1 MRQTIDKLA
10 AKLVTLFTAA
20 ALFVALLLGGAGVP
34 AQAAMPAND
43 GKFYSDF
50 LSYEE
55 SLAAGRDANAEIA
68 SEGITLLK
76 NENDVLPLKDV
87 KYVSVFGKNGVDPYY
102 HGFGAGAAQST
113 LDPVTLYDGLE
124 MAGYKT
130 NSVLKAFYENDA
142 RSGSDRTIGELIG
155 EAPVEKYDAAVK
167 RSFELYDD
175 AAIVCI
181 SRAVNEGKDA
191 VRAVY
196 AEDFAIAFT
205 PSCRAEDKN
214 LGTVYNMEHV
224 SVADG
229 VMGTRYKME
238 AGGPTYIKIVNGE
251 NESHGESDGVYNTCP
266 LSEENKS
273 SLLMTFTNNGETA
286 ITLRYETEFWGVRGS
301 VTVELEAGES
311 KTVLL
316 VSSPTPAGKGDSD
329 APFHQMEI
337 TSGGEAGYDVTVSGF
352 RVV

>member
-1 MRQTIDKLA
+1 MPICSFSSCCERFAEADAARKDTAVKLFQLA
-10 AKLVTLFTAA
+10 D
-20 ALFVALLLGGAGVP
+20 
-34 AQAAMPAND
+34 D
-43 GKFYSDF
+43 GKYGGVW
-50 LSYEE
+50 YETYQE
-55 SLAAGRDANAEIA
+55 LAEAF
-68 SEGITLLK
+68 
-76 NENDVLPLKDV
+76 VMP
-87 KYVSVFGKNGVDPYY
+87 
-102 HGFGAGAAQST
+102 GADT
-113 LDPVTLYDGLE
+113 T
-124 MAGYKT
+124 
-130 NSVLKAFYENDA
+130 
-142 RSGSDRTIGELIG
+142 
-155 EAPVEKYDAAVK
+155 
-167 RSFELYDD
+167 
-175 AAIVCI
+175 
-181 SRAVNEGKDA
+181 

-238 AGGPTYIKIVNGE
+238 AGGSTYVKITNGSL
-251 NESHGESDGVYNTCP
+251 ESHGEADGVCNTCP
-266 LSEENKS
+266 LSEDNKS

-286 ITLRYETEFWGVRGS
+286 ITLRYETEFRGVRGS

-311 KTVLL
+311 AAVLL
-316 VSSPTPAGKGDSD
+316 VSSPTPAGTGDSN